1 MTARASR
8 TQRLEPLPDSLLT
21 TPLDYLL
28 AEHHR
33 HRVLCRL
40 CDDMAVCDM
49 PDAKTAGM
57 IADALERELVL
68 HMRDEEE
75 DLFPLLRRSANP
87 DDGIDRILDLL
98 SRDHARDMA
107 LAASIVSGLR
117 RLAGGRSARLTGT
130 LRRKLETFARDQ
142 RKHVALEN
150 AIVMPL
156 ARVRLSRKD
165 LARLAQSMAAR
176 RGIVANG

>member
-8 TQRLEPLPDSLLT
+8 PQRLEPLPVSLLS
-21 TPLDYLL
+21 TPLDYIL

-33 HRVLCRL
+33 HRALCRM
-40 CDDMAVCDM
+40 CDDMAACATADTK
-49 PDAKTAGM
+49 AAGM
-57 IADALERELVL
+57 IADALERELVP

-107 LAASIVSGLR
+107 LAASIAAGLR
-117 RLAGGRSARLTGT
+117 RLAGRPGAHLTDT

-165 LARLAQSMAAR
+165 LAHLALAMAAR
-176 RGIVANG
+176 RGISASG

>member
-8 TQRLEPLPDSLLT
+8 PQRLEPLPASLLS

-40 CDDMAVCDM
+40 CDDMAACTTA
-49 PDAKTAGM
+49 DAKMAGM

-75 DLFPLLRRSANP
+75 DLFPLLRRSANS

-98 SRDHARDMA
+98 LRDHARDMA

-117 RLAGGRSARLTGT
+117 RLAGRPGAHLSDA
-130 LRRKLETFARDQ
+130 LRGKLETFARDQ

-156 ARVRLSRKD
+156 ARVRISRKD
-165 LARLAQSMAAR
+165 IAGLARAMAAR
-176 RGIVANG
+176 RGIAASG